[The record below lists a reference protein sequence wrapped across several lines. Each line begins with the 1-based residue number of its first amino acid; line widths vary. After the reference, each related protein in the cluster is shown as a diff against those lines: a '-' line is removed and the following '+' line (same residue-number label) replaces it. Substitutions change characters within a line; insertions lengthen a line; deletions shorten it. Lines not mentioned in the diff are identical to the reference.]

1 MMKKN
6 SSVGGLNRQDA
17 LVCKGALASSTVDVP
32 RANHGSEA
40 KSAFQGIVGQSS
52 ALVHILELALRA
64 ARTDC
69 TVLILG
75 ETGTGKE
82 VLARGIHANSNRA
95 SKAFVTLNCGAIP
108 RELFESE
115 LFGHVQGAFTGA
127 LRNRMGKVEA
137 ASEGT
142 LFLDEIGEMPFNLQV
157 KLLRLIQE
165 GEIETLGAPTPTK
178 VNVRIIAATNR
189 NLPVLVKKGKF
200 REDLYHRLNVIP
212 LQLPSLRERA
222 EDIPELV
229 RHFFHRSCA
238 RHRRGDLSLSASV
251 LNRFAEYPW
260 PGNMRELENAIE
272 RIVVLTSGGEVTVN
286 DLPSGFQAEVAAPL
300 ERIGLV
306 LPPRGVSFREIEKEV
321 FREAL
326 RRNNWNRSRAARYL
340 CVTRDTLN
348 YRMRKYGLTASLSEV
363 ARSNGAAKVM
373 ATLVH

>member
-142 LFLDEIGEMPFNLQV
+142 LFLDEIGEMPFTLQV

-222 EDIPELV
+222 EDISELV

-260 PGNMRELENAIE
+260 PGNIRELENAIE

-286 DLPSGFQAEVAAPL
+286 DLPSGFQVEVAAPL

-340 CVTRDTLN
+340 CITRDKLN